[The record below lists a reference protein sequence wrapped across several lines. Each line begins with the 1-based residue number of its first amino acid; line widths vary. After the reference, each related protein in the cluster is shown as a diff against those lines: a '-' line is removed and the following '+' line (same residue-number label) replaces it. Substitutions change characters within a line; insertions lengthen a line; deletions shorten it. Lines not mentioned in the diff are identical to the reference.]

1 MSLYSLLVLLQCRIV
16 YKDHACLIIVKLLL
30 NGLFVKNVTMI
41 CQPIVLFGFT
51 IDNKDENVKN
61 VAIILQAIVMLK
73 FTIC

>member
-1 MSLYSLLVLLQCRIV
+1 MSASLVLHKLKIRFHTLGRV
-16 YKDHACLIIVKLLL
+16 LISPAL

-51 IDNKDENVKN
+51 IDNKDNKEENVKN
-61 VAIILQAIVMLK
+61 VAIVLQAIVLLT

>member
-1 MSLYSLLVLLQCRIV
+1 MMSASLVLHKLKIRFHTLGRV
-16 YKDHACLIIVKLLL
+16 LISPAL